1 MEVFYGDENTR
12 NPYQTTDQSELVLE
26 LARKCA
32 LDHSALKNV
41 GWSHDCV
48 FGEIPEG
55 R

>member
-1 MEVFYGDENTR
+1 MEVFYGDENAR
-12 NPYQTTDQSELVLE
+12 NPYQTIDQSELVLE
-26 LARKCA
+26 LARKYA

-41 GWSHDCV
+41 GWSYHCT